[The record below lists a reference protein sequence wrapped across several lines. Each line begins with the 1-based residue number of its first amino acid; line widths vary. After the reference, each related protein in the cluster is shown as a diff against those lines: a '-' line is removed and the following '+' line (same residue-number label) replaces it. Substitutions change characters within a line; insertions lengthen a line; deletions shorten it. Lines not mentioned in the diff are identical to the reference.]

1 MTLNETTRKELDL
14 RLDAIEEDF
23 NSNRRE
29 DRTMATIT
37 FAYLLDEIRPEIES
51 FAFLDEEKK
60 LRTREPNQEYLRVNK
75 VVLLSPYPS
84 ARFFFSDA
92 IVTERNNHVHHH
104 HHHSR
109 SDRRYRGQHHRRP
122 RLQGSG

>member
-14 RLDAIEEDF
+14 RLDAIEETF

-37 FAYLLDEIRPEIES
+37 FASLLNEIRPEIES
-51 FAFLDEEKK
+51 FAFLDEEK

-84 ARFFFSDA
+84 ARFFSQ
-92 IVTERNNHVHHH
+92 T
-104 HHHSR
+104 
-109 SDRRYRGQHHRRP
+109 
-122 RLQGSG
+122 L